1 MLCFWFALLL
11 HQNKKTMQKNLVIVE
26 SPAKAKTIEKYLG
39 ADYKVMSSYGHIR
52 DLKKKDFGVDL
63 KTFEP
68 QYEIPADKRKV
79 VTELR
84 AQAKKSEAVWLA
96 SDEDRE
102 GEAISWHLAEVLGLD
117 PKETRRI
124 VFHEITKPAILSAIE
139 HPRHIDLNLVDAQ
152 QARRVLDRLVGF
164 KLSSVLWRK
173 VRPSL
178 SAGRVQ
184 SVAVRLIVERERE
197 IQQFKPESS
206 YRVTAVFEVP
216 ASNGNIT
223 LLKAEL
229 NKRFATRDEAQA
241 FLEKCKKATFTI
253 DAITTRPTKRNPAPP
268 FTTSTLQQEA
278 ARKLGFP
285 VAVTMRVAQSLYES
299 GLITYMRTDSMNLS
313 DLCLNSCGPVIS
325 SLMGDEY
332 HQRRTYHT
340 HSKGAQEAH
349 EAIRPTDMNRQ
360 TIEGDTREQRL
371 YELIWKRTIA
381 CQMADAKLER
391 TTVNIA
397 VSETD
402 EMFQATGEVV
412 RFDGFLRVYRESQ
425 GDDENANADE
435 SKLLP
440 PMNEGEALQRR
451 EVVAQQRFSQQPARY
466 TEASLVHKMEELGI
480 GRPSTYA
487 PTISTIQNREYVVK
501 GDAEGT
507 PRSYDQLT
515 LQSDTISE
523 TTQSENVGSNRGKLV
538 PTDIGLVV
546 NDFLM
551 EYFPEIM
558 DYNFTAN
565 VEKQFDEVAEGKENW
580 TEMISNFYQ
589 DFEPQ
594 VERTLNE
601 KTEHRVGEREL
612 GVDPKSGKP
621 VSVKIGRFGPVV
633 QMGTPS
639 DDEKPQFANLTK
651 GQSIETITLE
661 EALELFKLPRT
672 LGELEGQVVK
682 ANVGRFGPYVQL
694 GKLFVS
700 IPKGE
705 DPMDITLERAAEL
718 IQEKRLKEEQ
728 SHLKQFDEDPD
739 LEVRAGRWGPYIAYK
754 GKNYK
759 LPKSDAER
767 ATELTYDE
775 CKKIIEAEAKKPATR
790 GRGRATKSTAN
801 KSTTKK

>member
-1 MLCFWFALLL
+1 
-11 HQNKKTMQKNLVIVE
+11 MQKNLVIVE

-164 KLSSVLWRK
+164 KLSPVLWRK

-216 ASNGNIT
+216 ASNGSIT

-241 FLEKCKKATFTI
+241 FLEKCKEATFTI

-402 EMFQATGEVV
+402 KMFQATGEVV

-440 PMNEGEALQRR
+440 PMNEGETLQRR

>member
-164 KLSSVLWRK
+164 KLSPVLWRK

-216 ASNGNIT
+216 ASNGSIT

-440 PMNEGEALQRR
+440 PMNEGETLQRR

-487 PTISTIQNREYVVK
+487 PTISTIQNREYVIK

-633 QMGTPS
+633 QIGTPS
-639 DDEKPQFANLTK
+639 DDEKPQFANLAK

-790 GRGRATKSTAN
+790 GRGRATKST
-801 KSTTKK
+801 TKK

>member
-164 KLSSVLWRK
+164 KLSPVLWRK

-216 ASNGNIT
+216 ASNGSIT

-381 CQMADAKLER
+381 CQMADTKLER
-391 TTVNIA
+391 TTVSIA

-790 GRGRATKSTAN
+790 GRGRATKST
-801 KSTTKK
+801 TKK